1 MSVTHKDPELR
12 SAAAIRVTLVGAWV
26 NVVLSLVKILVGV
39 TGHSQALIADGIHSL
54 SDLVSDIIVWIAAR
68 HASNKPDAEHP
79 YGHGRFETLATLLL
93 GIILIL
99 VALGL
104 AWDAGLRLFRPAEL
118 LNPTPMV
125 LYAALASIL
134 FKEWLYHYTVRV
146 ARATNSKMLLANA
159 WHHRS
164 DAISSVVVV
173 IGVAGAMAG
182 LTYLDAVA
190 AVLVAVIIGKIGG
203 GLVWESMQEL
213 VDKGLDT
220 ERLEAVRQE
229 ILAVGGVRNLH
240 MLRTRSLG
248 GHVLADV
255 HLLVEPRISV
265 SEGHLVSL
273 LVEQRLKASFDELE
287 DVIVHIDPE
296 DDALESKSV
305 GLPQRAEVEALLNQ
319 AWAGHGV
326 KLDPDTLLLHYLN
339 ARVDIELRLKGQAL
353 DAEQLKA
360 AIRHLPWLG
369 SFRLVRVESIDP
381 A

>member
-1 MSVTHKDPELR
+1 MTHSDTELR
-12 SAAAIRVTLVGAWV
+12 SAAAIRVTLVGAWI
-26 NVVLSLVKILVGV
+26 NVVLSLVKILVGIF
-39 TGHSQALIADGIHSL
+39 GHSQALIADGIHSL
-54 SDLVSDIIVWIAAR
+54 SDLVSDIIVWIAAH

-104 AWDAGLRLFRPAEL
+104 TWDASWRLFRPAEL
-118 LNPTPMV
+118 LVPEPMV
-125 LYAALASIL
+125 IYAAAASIL

-146 ARATNSKMLLANA
+146 ARKTNSKMLLANA

-173 IGVAGAMAG
+173 IGVAGALAG

-190 AVLVAVIIGKIGG
+190 AVLVAVIIGKIGW

-213 VDKGLDT
+213 ADKGLET
-220 ERLEAVRQE
+220 ERLEAIRRE
-229 ILAVGGVRNLH
+229 ILAVGGVRDLH

-265 SEGHLVSL
+265 SEGHLISL
-273 LVEQRLKASFDELE
+273 LVEQRLKASFDDIG

-296 DDALESKSV
+296 DDALEPRAMEM
-305 GLPQRAEVEALLNQ
+305 PQRAEVEALLHQ
-319 AWAGHGV
+319 AWAGLGIE
-326 KLDPDTLLLHYLN
+326 LGPNRLLLHYLN
-339 ARVDIELRLKGQAL
+339 ARVDMELRLEDRSL
-353 DAEQLKA
+353 DAARLKGSIA
-360 AIRHLPWLG
+360 HLPWLG
-369 SFRLVRVESIDP
+369 RLQLVRVESAD
-381 A
+381 